1 MPIYEYSCRSCKNQ
15 FELLI
20 RGPKTPVCP
29 ECKTEDVERLL
40 SLPRVSSES
49 TRGIIKR
56 ETKKRDRAQA
66 VDRGH
71 EQRKYELSH
80 DD

>member
-20 RGPKTPVCP
+20 RGPRTPVCP
-29 ECKTEDVERLL
+29 ECNTEDVERLL
-40 SLPRVSSES
+40 SMPRVSSES

-56 ETKKRDRAQA
+56 ETQKRDKAQA
-66 VDRGH
+66 I